1 MAKKE
6 TTKVVILTI
15 NTYRDGAS
23 YAVYSN
29 KEQAELV
36 AKINE
41 EGMESVTED
50 EFKFLKSFAK
60 DVTEDTLEDW
70 VDAGEIDNL
79 GSLNKRWFWTFGELN
94 NFLKKNNYKIDEE
107 IECMAI

>member
-1 MAKKE
+1 MAEKE

-15 NTYRDGAS
+15 NTYRDGTS
-23 YAVYSN
+23 YAVYPN
-29 KEQAELV
+29 MKQAELV

-41 EGMESVTED
+41 EGMESITEN

-60 DVTEDTLEDW
+60 DVTEDALEDW
-70 VDAGEIDNL
+70 VEAGEIDNL
-79 GSLNKRWFWTFGELN
+79 GSLNKRWFWTVGELN
-94 NFLKKNNYKIDEE
+94 SFLKKNNYKIDGD